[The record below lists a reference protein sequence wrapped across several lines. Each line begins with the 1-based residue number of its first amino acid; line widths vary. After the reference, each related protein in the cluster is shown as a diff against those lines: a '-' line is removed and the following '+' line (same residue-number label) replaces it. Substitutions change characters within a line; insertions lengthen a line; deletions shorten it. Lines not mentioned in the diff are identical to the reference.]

1 MNLKKQ
7 YEISNFDAYFCS
19 VMRFFTKRKTIIPRQ
34 VLSLSKRKYGKK
46 ENLIRYYIHK
56 YLNIQIGKYSY
67 GYEQFFGK
75 QDILKSIGSFCSISG
90 FVVIANGNHPINF
103 VTTHPITYNPEY
115 RMVNRFYSEIFTGSE
130 VTISNDVWIGASV
143 TILPGVK
150 IGNGAVIGAGAV
162 VTKDVPDYA
171 VVIGV
176 PAKIHKYRFSDD
188 IIQALLRIKWWEWPD
203 EKIKENIHLLSSP
216 QEFIAKFDNHK

>member
-1 MNLKKQ
+1 MLNLEDQ
-7 YEISNFDAYFCS
+7 YEISKFDAYFCS
-19 VMRFFTKRKTIIPRQ
+19 AMHFFKKRKNLIPGQ
-34 VLSLSKRKYGKK
+34 VLKVSKKKYGKR
-46 ENLIRYYIHK
+46 ENLIRYYVHK
-56 YLNIQIGKYSY
+56 YFGIQIGKYSY
-67 GYEQFFGK
+67 GYRQFFTK
-75 QDILKSIGSFCSISG
+75 QDILKSVGAFCSISG
-90 FVVIANGNHPINF
+90 FVVIANGNHPMDF

-115 RMVNRFYSEIFTGSE
+115 RMVNRYHDEYFTGSE
-130 VTISNDVWIGASV
+130 VTIGNDVWIGASV

-150 IGNGAVIGAGAV
+150 IGNGAVIAAGAV

-176 PAKIHKYRFSDD
+176 PAKIHKYRFSDE

-216 QEFIAKFDNHK
+216 QEFVSKFDNP